1 MTVAIVDAARPV
13 TGGVDTHLDLNVAA
27 ALDPVGGLLAVAE
40 FPTTSAGHRDLLG
53 WLSGFGPVARAG
65 VEGTGSYGAGL
76 ARFLR
81 AAGVAVVEVDR
92 PSRQARRRSGKSDPL
107 DAVEAAR
114 AALSG
119 RACGA
124 AKSRDGNVEA
134 IRALVVAR
142 RSARSAKIQTLNQI
156 RHLSFTAPEQ
166 LRQRLAGVSRHH
178 LAARAAALRPATGE
192 GADQVIA
199 ATKTAL
205 RILGRRVLALDEEKA
220 RIDALLSGLVT
231 QTAPQL
237 LSLHGV
243 GIDTAAALLV
253 TAGDNPGRLRSE
265 AARAH
270 LCGTAP
276 IPASSGKVTRCRLN
290 RGGDRQ
296 ASRALWGIV
305 ITRLR
310 NDPRTRAYMARRLG
324 EGRSKPDCPDGWPAT
339 GPASA
344 HQRPPGHA
352 PRQEL
357 ARATVAADASIFSV
371 GHPSR
376 AAPGSPGPQGSAR
389 RAERSEPLRSRG
401 FWGSPGGVPDRE
413 DAPRAGFPL
422 SHL

>member
-1 MTVAIVDAARPV
+1 MTVTIVDVARPVMGSGDVHPDLHAAPCPV

-27 ALDPVGGLLAVAE
+27 ALDGIGGLLGVAE
-40 FPTTSAGHRDLLG
+40 FPATLEGHRQMLG
-53 WLSGFGPVARAG
+53 WLSGFGPVARVG

-81 AAGVAVVEVDR
+81 RAGVVIVEVDR
-92 PSRQARRRSGKSDPL
+92 PSRQARRRAGKSDPL

-134 IRALVVAR
+134 IRALVVAG
-142 RSARSAKIQTLNQI
+142 RSARSTKIQALNQI
-156 RHLSFTAPEQ
+156 RHLSFTAPDE
-166 LRQRLAGVSRHH
+166 LRQRLAAVSRQQ
-178 LAARAAALRPATGE
+178 LAAKAAALRPGSMRE
-192 GADQVIA
+192 GADPVMP

-205 RILGRRVLALDEEKA
+205 QILGRRVLALDAEKA

-237 LSLHGV
+237 LALHGA

-265 AARAH
+265 AAWAH

-276 IPASSGKVTRCRLN
+276 IPASSGKVTRYRLN

-296 ASRALWGIV
+296 ANRALRGIV

-310 NDPRTRAYMARRLG
+310 NDPRTQACMDRRLA
-324 EGRSKPDCPDGWPAT
+324 EGRSKPEVIRILKRYVAREVYRHLP
-339 GPASA
+339 
-344 HQRPPGHA
+344 RP
-352 PRQEL
+352 
-357 ARATVAADASIFSV
+357 
-371 GHPSR
+371 
-376 AAPGSPGPQGSAR
+376 
-389 RAERSEPLRSRG
+389 
-401 FWGSPGGVPDRE
+401 
-413 DAPRAGFPL
+413 
-422 SHL
+422 

>member
-1 MTVAIVDAARPV
+1 MTVTIVDVARPVTGGADAHLDLNVAPCLV

-27 ALDPVGGLLAVAE
+27 ALDGIGGLLAVAE
-40 FPTTSAGHRDLLG
+40 FPATSAGHRELLG
-53 WLSGFGPVARAG
+53 WLSGFGPVARVG

-81 AAGVAVVEVDR
+81 AAGVQVVEVDR
-92 PSRQARRRSGKSDPL
+92 PNRQARRRCGKSDPL

-134 IRALVVAR
+134 IRALVVAK
-142 RSARSAKIQTLNQI
+142 RSARSAKIQALNQI

-178 LAARAAALRPATGE
+178 LAARAAALRPATRE
-192 GADQVIA
+192 GADPVVA

-220 RIDALLSGLVT
+220 RIDALLAGLVG
-231 QTAPQL
+231 QSAPQL
-237 LSLHGV
+237 LAVFGV
-243 GIDTAAALLV
+243 GVDTAAALLV

-265 AARAH
+265 AAWAH

-276 IPASSGKVTRCRLN
+276 IPASSGKVTRYRLN

-296 ASRALWGIV
+296 ANSALWGIV

-310 NDPRTRAYMARRLG
+310 NDPRTRAYMDRRLA
-324 EGRSKPDCPDGWPAT
+324 EGRSKPEVIRILKRYVAREICHRLP
-339 GPASA
+339 
-344 HQRPPGHA
+344 RP
-352 PRQEL
+352 
-357 ARATVAADASIFSV
+357 
-371 GHPSR
+371 
-376 AAPGSPGPQGSAR
+376 
-389 RAERSEPLRSRG
+389 
-401 FWGSPGGVPDRE
+401 
-413 DAPRAGFPL
+413 
-422 SHL
+422 